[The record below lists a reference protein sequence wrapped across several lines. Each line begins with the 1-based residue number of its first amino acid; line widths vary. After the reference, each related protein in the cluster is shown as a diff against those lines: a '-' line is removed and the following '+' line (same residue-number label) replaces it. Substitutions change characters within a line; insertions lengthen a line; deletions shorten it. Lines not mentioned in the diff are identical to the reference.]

1 MKCTATYLGLGL
13 LAAALVAVAVAAEL
27 PDGKGDAKAPQAVRL
42 KENPII
48 RPELSPTI
56 GKNINGPSLIRAP
69 EWLEKPLG
77 KYYLYFADHGGKF
90 IRLAYA
96 DRPEGP
102 WKIHEPGTLRLEE
115 TACKG
120 HIASPDV
127 HIDNGKREIR
137 MYFHGPAKGGQLSFL
152 ATSKDGLKFTAGR
165 EPLGPF
171 YFRVFQWRGWWYAV
185 AKEGVLL
192 RSKDGVAKFEE
203 GPRLFKFDDPSLVV
217 RHSAVLLEG
226 DRLRVFYSR
235 IGDTPERI
243 LVSTVALTDDWTK
256 WQASE
261 PQTVLAPQ
269 ESYEG
274 ADLPLAPSRS
284 GPAPGRVWQLRDPGI
299 FQESGKT
306 WLLYSVA
313 GESGIGI
320 AELKM

>member
-1 MKCTATYLGLGL
+1 MKYTIACVGLV
-13 LAAALVAVAVAAEL
+13 AAALVALVALAAES
-27 PDGKGDAKAPQAVRL
+27 PDAKAPQAARF

-48 RPELSPTI
+48 RPELSATI

-96 DRPEGP
+96 DRLEGP

-115 TACKG
+115 TAAKG

-127 HIDNGKREIR
+127 HVDNEKREIR

-171 YFRVFQWRGWWYAV
+171 YFRVFQWRGAWYAV

-203 GPRLFKFDDPSLVV
+203 GPRLFTFDDPALVV

-235 IGDTPERI
+235 IGDSPERI

-256 WQASE
+256 WRAGE
-261 PQTVLAPQ
+261 PQVVLAPQ
-269 ESYEG
+269 ETYEG
-274 ADLPLAPSRS
+274 ADLPLAVSRS
-284 GPAPGRVWQLRDPGI
+284 GPAGGRVRQLRDPCI

-313 GESGIGI
+313 GESGIAV